1 MEARRFDEQLK
12 ALPQKPGVYL
22 FRDTSGNVLYVGKAT
37 NLHNRVRSYFGAAAT
52 LTPKLQRMMARASDF
67 EFLVTDSEQE
77 ALILE
82 CNLIKKHRP
91 RYNVRLKDDK
101 TYPYLKINVQ
111 DDWARVYVTRR
122 VNKDGSR
129 YFGPYASPGSV
140 RKTLDLLRRLFPFR
154 YCKREITGSDRRP
167 CLEYDI
173 HRCAGPCIG
182 AVSKGEYSE
191 IINQVVMF
199 LEGKQEG
206 VVKELHRKMT
216 EASELLEFER
226 ASVLRDQIRAVKM
239 VTERQKISSTERGD
253 QDVIALA
260 QSRDQAYV
268 EVFFIR
274 GGRLMERDHFMVQ
287 GAQDEEPGRIMAVFL
302 KQFYDSATY
311 IPPVILLQHLPDDI
325 LVLEGWLES
334 KRGTRVNLWVPRRG
348 EKRRM
353 VDMVA
358 ENAQQGLQQLRAKRF
373 ADTEATYAAIEELR
387 GALCLPRAPRR
398 VECYDISDI
407 GGTSA
412 VGSMVVFQEG
422 QPISA
427 HYRRF
432 RIKTVAGAD
441 DYAMI
446 QEVLRRRFKRAEGF
460 KEPDKSVWTV
470 APDLVLI
477 DGGKGHLNAAGEV
490 LREMGVEFI
499 PVASIAKEN
508 EELFRPDVADPIV
521 LPPTSPALYL
531 VQRIRDEAH
540 RFAIGYHRRLRRSE
554 AVASALDNVPEVGPK
569 RKQALL
575 RKFGSLKAIR
585 EADIDEIAAVAGMTR
600 SLAQRVKEYL

>member
-1 MEARRFDEQLK
+1 M
-12 ALPQKPGVYL
+12 
-22 FRDTSGNVLYVGKAT
+22 
-37 NLHNRVRSYFGAAAT
+37 
-52 LTPKLQRMMARASDF
+52 
-67 EFLVTDSEQE
+67 
-77 ALILE
+77 
-82 CNLIKKHRP
+82 
-91 RYNVRLKDDK
+91 
-101 TYPYLKINVQ
+101 
-111 DDWARVYVTRR
+111 
-122 VNKDGSR
+122 
-129 YFGPYASPGSV
+129 
-140 RKTLDLLRRLFPFR
+140 
-154 YCKREITGSDRRP
+154 
-167 CLEYDI
+167 
-173 HRCAGPCIG
+173 
-182 AVSKGEYSE
+182 
-191 IINQVVMF
+191 
-199 LEGKQEG
+199 
-206 VVKELHRKMT
+206 
-216 EASELLEFER
+216 
-226 ASVLRDQIRAVKM
+226 
-239 VTERQKISSTERGD
+239 
-253 QDVIALA
+253 
-260 QSRDQAYV
+260 
-268 EVFFIR
+268 
-274 GGRLMERDHFMVQ
+274 
-287 GAQDEEPGRIMAVFL
+287 
-302 KQFYDSATY
+302 
-311 IPPVILLQHLPDDI
+311 
-325 LVLEGWLES
+325 
-334 KRGTRVNLWVPRRG
+334 
-348 EKRRM
+348 
-353 VDMVA
+353 
-358 ENAQQGLQQLRAKRF
+358 
-373 ADTEATYAAIEELR
+373 
-387 GALCLPRAPRR
+387 
-398 VECYDISDI
+398 ECYDISDI

-600 SLAQRVKEYL
+600 SLAQRVREYL